1 MLDDGIF
8 NAEPILNTKKICSNC
23 GDGFNQPNGAK
34 KAGNLTFKAFI
45 YRAAT
50 FKIRDGT
57 YI

>member
-34 KAGNLTFKAFI
+34 KSWQLDI
-45 YRAAT
+45 
-50 FKIRDGT
+50 
-57 YI
+57 